1 MVKQL
6 ELVRRSF
13 NGWRIASYQLDF
25 LKKAPPLHQD
35 MEPSYASNLF
45 NTSRIWV
52 KDIRLYSTMLW
63 PRSITPYINPAVL
76 LFCEDCEGECLH
88 HVCASSA
95 MTTGA
100 YWSNC
105 PDLYRFSSSGNNTST
120 CFVHKRRLLMHVRHG
135 FCHRTFSEPFAEQHG
150 NWNLRAAQHGTW
162 GLLSAIVV
170 QSNTPPDAQTW
181 RRWRRWRSRCSEHGR
196 IEVHPLQK
204 VPNLVV
210 Q

>member
-1 MVKQL
+1 MPQISSTLQEFESKIFDSIRPCCGQDL
-6 ELVRRSF
+6 S
-13 NGWRIASYQLDF
+13 
-25 LKKAPPLHQD
+25 LH
-35 MEPSYASNLF
+35 
-45 NTSRIWV
+45 
-52 KDIRLYSTMLW
+52 
-63 PRSITPYINPAVL
+63 RSIL
-76 LFCEDCEGECLH
+76 HMFDMLFCEDCEGECLQSLH

-95 MTTGA
+95 AMMTGA

-105 PDLYRFSSSGNNTST
+105 PDLYRFSSFGNDTST
-120 CFVHKRRLLMHVRHG
+120 CFHVHKRRLLMHVRHG
-135 FCHRTFSEPFAEQHG
+135 FCHRTFLEPFAC

-181 RRWRRWRSRCSEHGR
+181 RRWRRSHSRCSEHGR